1 MEFMRRLLAFAC
13 VLVLAVVSS
22 GGTDAGKSH
31 EVVAPLHNQPM
42 AEALRLAAER
52 EGIRWQ
58 DKLELVPEALPRPG
72 DSLVLL
78 VGACDG
84 EITRQWLLSMR
95 RGLAT
100 KADSEGAD
108 HQVSMFS
115 CWGPVSVFNANP
127 EPLELTLIGPVQV
140 NPVPGP
146 RREAQPPVKRTRVL
160 VPGAYMRLG
169 LDGTAR
175 SLLHLMEAN
184 RRLMKDDP
192 DYRRVNLWSRTSPV
206 PAEEIRLY
214 KPIVA
219 RLGWTIGQERLFV
232 GGLVSLQSFYEIAK
246 SVPELREIAMT
257 VINHPSVWA
266 MAKAAFGA
274 GPHTQFYLNETLC
287 PLQARE
293 AGLLETGFEA
303 YQIPF
308 EMSLQDSTLVN
319 CMMGVTR
326 PVPPLD
332 VSAGILALVA
342 FHPKDARRVIEV
354 KLIGF
359 GL

>member
-1 MEFMRRLLAFAC
+1 MRRLLAYAC
-13 VLVLAVVSS
+13 VLVLAVLSS
-22 GGTDAGKSH
+22 RGADAGQSH
-31 EVVAPLHNQPM
+31 ELVAPLHNQPM

-58 DKLELVPEALPRPG
+58 DQLTPAPEALPKPG
-72 DSLVLL
+72 DALVFL

-84 EITRQWLLSMR
+84 KITRQWLLSMR

-100 KADSEGAD
+100 KADREGED
-108 HQVSMFS
+108 HQVTMFS
-115 CWGPVSVFNANP
+115 CWGPISVFNADP

-140 NPVPGP
+140 KPVPEA

-175 SLLHLMEAN
+175 SLLHLVEAN
-184 RRLMKDDP
+184 RRLMQADP
-192 DYRRVNLWSRTSPV
+192 GYKQVNLWSRTSPM
-206 PAEEIRLY
+206 PMEEIRLY
-214 KPIVA
+214 KPIAA
-219 RLGWTIGQERLFV
+219 RLGWTVEYERLFV

-246 SVPELREIAMT
+246 SEPQLREIAMT
-257 VINHPSVWA
+257 VINRPSAWA

-274 GPHTQFYLNETLC
+274 GPHTQFYLNDTLC
-287 PLQARE
+287 QIQARE
-293 AGLLETGFEA
+293 AGLLETGFDA
-303 YQIPF
+303 YQVPF
-308 EMSLQDSTLVN
+308 EMSLQGSALVN

-342 FHPKDARRVIEV
+342 FHPKDTRRVIEL